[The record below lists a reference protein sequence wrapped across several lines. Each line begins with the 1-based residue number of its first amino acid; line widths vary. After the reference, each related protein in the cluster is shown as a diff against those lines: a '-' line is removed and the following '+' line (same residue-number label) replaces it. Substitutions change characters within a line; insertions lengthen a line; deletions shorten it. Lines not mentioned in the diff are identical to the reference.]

1 MPRPRTPKLK
11 AIVGGRALINPGRY
25 RDRTEPKSPRLG
37 EPPAHLSASAKKAWK
52 AFRSELPWLKQS
64 HRALVELAS
73 MVRAKV
79 FDDPEP
85 TVAHMNLM
93 RLLLSQMGATPV
105 DQSRLDL
112 SADEQEDDPDK
123 FFR

>member
-25 RDRTEPKSPRLG
+25 RDRTEPKSPPLG
-37 EPPAHLSASAKKAWK
+37 EPPARLSPSAKKAWR
-52 AFRSELPWLKQS
+52 AFQRELPWLKQS

-73 MVRAKV
+73 HVRAKV

-85 TVAHMNLM
+85 TVAHLNLM

-105 DQSRLDL
+105 DESKINLPAEEDP
-112 SADEQEDDPDK
+112 ADE
-123 FFR
+123 FFT

>member
-11 AIVGGRALINPGRY
+11 LIVSGRDKINPGRY
-25 RDRTEPKSPRLG
+25 KDRTEPKSPPLG
-37 EPPAHLSASAKKAWK
+37 EPSAHLSPSAKKAWK
-52 AFRSELPWLKQS
+52 AFQKELPWLKQS

-73 MVRAKV
+73 HVRAKV

-85 TVAHMNLM
+85 TVAHMNLLRM
-93 RLLLSQMGATPV
+93 LLSQMGATPV

-112 SADEQEDDPDK
+112 SADEQDDDPDK
-123 FFR
+123 FFT